1 MANGYRDAL
10 VQQIKDAGQELI
22 NRAETMVHPE
32 NDLITDFSIVIHFEQ
47 HEVPTID
54 YTTSVINKVACDR
67 VIYKK
72 YDDYFYGEQT
82 PAVIEAFNRAWLMH
96 IHRNPHHW
104 QHWVLINDEP
114 KEGTILIEM
123 PYPYIIE
130 MVCDWWAFSW
140 IKGDLSEMFAWY
152 KDHEAYIKLHNNT
165 RSIVEE
171 ILEMIRTK
179 LTEVENAEN

>member
-1 MANGYRDAL
+1 MKKRKSILTSIVNLAS
-10 VQQIKDAGQELI
+10 
-22 NRAETMVHPE
+22 TMVLKSPK
-32 NDLITDFSIVIHFEQ
+32 TRAMTVS
-47 HEVPTID
+47 
-54 YTTSVINKVACDR
+54 
-67 VIYKK
+67 
-72 YDDYFYGEQT
+72 QT

>member
-1 MANGYRDAL
+1 MNFMTCRRTHQMSTSL
-10 VQQIKDAGQELI
+10 
-22 NRAETMVHPE
+22 MM
-32 NDLITDFSIVIHFEQ
+32 
-47 HEVPTID
+47 TIS
-54 YTTSVINKVACDR
+54 TESKP
-67 VIYKK
+67 
-72 YDDYFYGEQT
+72 Q
-82 PAVIEAFNRAWLMH
+82 AVIEAFNRAWLMH

-104 QHWVLINDEP
+104 HHWVLINDEP